1 MPDKLDGVKM
11 RAKIDHM
18 SQHAGY
24 HHGDLA
30 NALLTAVDE
39 IIRQEGL
46 LGVSLR
52 EAARRAGVSHS
63 APAHHFG
70 DKEGLLR
77 SFAEQG
83 FEMLAD
89 ALASAVATEGERPL
103 NEQVRALGRTYLTFA
118 IEHPAHYE
126 VMFRAKATTEM
137 VPGTSTLHAAA
148 ERTFFS
154 LAVIVNQLGQEAVID
169 PEQGRYVATI
179 LWATCHGVASMWLD
193 GILPHFYEDHTVD
206 QLIDGVLDTMGG
218 LFFE

>member
-1 MPDKLDGVKM
+1 MPDELDVVKM
-11 RAKIDHM
+11 EAKLIPM
-18 SQHAGY
+18 SSHVGY

-30 NALLTAVDE
+30 NALLTAVDG
-39 IIRQEGL
+39 IIAEEGL

-77 SFAEQG
+77 AFAEQG

-89 ALASAVATEGERPL
+89 AMAGALVADRDRPL
-103 NEQVRALGRTYLTFA
+103 NEQLRTLGRTYLSFA
-118 IEHPAHYE
+118 MEHPSHYE
-126 VMFRAKATTEM
+126 VMFRAKATAEM

-206 QLIDGVLDTMGG
+206 QLIDGVLETMGG
-218 LFFE
+218 LFFD